1 MNKLLAAILFF
12 TVSAASAQDNILF
25 KAYVFDKDT
34 KQPLELAA
42 AHIKGTQLGGV
53 TDNYGYVEVPMPKVN
68 LKDSI
73 LFTYIG
79 YEPSGIL
86 VPGYDSKDTVRIY
99 LSSGS
104 VVTKEAVIT
113 ALNAKGV
120 LIKAID
126 NMKANLLTDSM
137 IATGFYRQYHEENG
151 KYVRLIEADVSV
163 AFNTKSI
170 YQYSFHESLK
180 VNKERRSE
188 NYETNGDVH
197 GDHLVDL
204 LKENPYSYNK
214 NNFLD
219 KKKLDFYSPKFVEE
233 NNVEYVISVQYKE
246 ASSAKLENA
255 KLWVAKETYAITKIE
270 VEKFP
275 NPYYVR
281 TRYAN
286 DSRWKLVNETD
297 VIRTE
302 MVNGKYVVSSIERT
316 YNHHVINKTTG
327 NVDYVVEES
336 FEIYFQNYDTENVGA
351 KLKNGY
357 AAFSDLY
364 TTKYKYDSKFWDN
377 YEPVSDYELDEDIV
391 KDLEHAKKLDAQ
403 FVEAGK

>member
-1 MNKLLAAILFF
+1 MNKLLAAALLFAF
-12 TVSAASAQDNILF
+12 SALNAQENILF

-79 YEPSGIL
+79 YEPQGIL
-86 VPGYDSKDTVRIY
+86 VPNYDSKDTVRVY

-126 NMKANLLTDSM
+126 NMKANLLTDST

-151 KYVRLIEADVSV
+151 KYVRLLEADVNV

-233 NNVEYVISVQYKE
+233 NNIEYVISVQYKE

-255 KLWVAKETYAITKIE
+255 KLWITKENYAITKIE

-275 NPYYVR
+275 NPYYVK

-302 MVNGKYVVSSIERT
+302 QVNGKYVVSSIERT
-316 YNHHVINKTTG
+316 YNHHVINKVTG
-327 NVDYVVEES
+327 NVDYVVQES
-336 FEIYFQNYDTENVGA
+336 FELYFYNYDTENVSA

-364 TTKYKYDSKFWDN
+364 TTKYKYDSKFWGS
-377 YEPVSDYELDEDIV
+377 YEPVSDYELDEDIT
-391 KDLEHAKKLDAQ
+391 KDLEHAKKLEDQ
-403 FVEAGK
+403 YIEAGK

>member
-86 VPGYDSKDTVRIY
+86 VPGYDSKDTMRIY

>member
-12 TVSAASAQDNILF
+12 TVSAAAAQDNILF
-25 KAYVFDKDT
+25 KAYVFDNDT

-170 YQYSFHESLK
+170 YQ
-180 VNKERRSE
+180 NK
-188 NYETNGDVH
+188 
-197 GDHLVDL
+197 
-204 LKENPYSYNK
+204 YN
-214 NNFLD
+214 
-219 KKKLDFYSPKFVEE
+219 
-233 NNVEYVISVQYKE
+233 
-246 ASSAKLENA
+246 
-255 KLWVAKETYAITKIE
+255 TKIH
-270 VEKFP
+270 
-275 NPYYVR
+275 N
-281 TRYAN
+281 
-286 DSRWKLVNETD
+286 
-297 VIRTE
+297 
-302 MVNGKYVVSSIERT
+302 
-316 YNHHVINKTTG
+316 YN
-327 NVDYVVEES
+327 
-336 FEIYFQNYDTENVGA
+336 
-351 KLKNGY
+351 
-357 AAFSDLY
+357 
-364 TTKYKYDSKFWDN
+364 
-377 YEPVSDYELDEDIV
+377 
-391 KDLEHAKKLDAQ
+391 
-403 FVEAGK
+403 

>member
-12 TVSAASAQDNILF
+12 TVSAAAAQDNILF
-25 KAYVFDKDT
+25 KAYVFDNDT

-53 TDNYGYVEVPMPKVN
+53 TDNYGYVELPMPKVN

-233 NNVEYVISVQYKE
+233 NNLEYVISVQYKE

-364 TTKYKYDSKFWDN
+364 TTKYKYDPKFWDN

>member
-12 TVSAASAQDNILF
+12 TVSAAAAQDNILF
-25 KAYVFDKDT
+25 KAYVFDNDT

-53 TDNYGYVEVPMPKVN
+53 TDNYGYVELPMPKVN

-233 NNVEYVISVQYKE
+233 NNLEYVISVQYKE

-327 NVDYVVEES
+327 NVDYMVEES

-364 TTKYKYDSKFWDN
+364 TTKYKYDPKFWDN

>member
-1 MNKLLAAILFF
+1 MNKLLAAILLF
-12 TVSAASAQDNILF
+12 TVSAAGAQDNILF

-302 MVNGKYVVSSIERT
+302 LVNGKYVVSSIERT
-316 YNHHVINKTTG
+316 YNHHVINKATG

>member
-86 VPGYDSKDTVRIY
+86 VPGYDSKDTMRIY

-233 NNVEYVISVQYKE
+233 NNLEYVISVQYKE

>member
-233 NNVEYVISVQYKE
+233 NNLEYVISVQYKE

>member
-1 MNKLLAAILFF
+1 MNKLLAAILLF
-12 TVSAASAQDNILF
+12 TVSAANAQDNILL

-42 AHIKGTQLGGV
+42 AHIQGTQLGGV
-53 TDNYGYVEVPMPKVN
+53 TDNYGYVEVPMPKMN

-79 YEPSGIL
+79 YEPQGIL
-86 VPGYDSKDTVRIY
+86 VPGYDTKDTLRVY

-126 NMKANLLTDSM
+126 NMKGNLLTDSL
-137 IATGFYRQYHEENG
+137 IATGFYRQYHKENG

-170 YQYSFHESLK
+170 YQYSFHESVK

-255 KLWVAKETYAITKIE
+255 KLWVAKETFAITKIE

-297 VIRTE
+297 IIRTE
-302 MVNGKYVVSSIERT
+302 MVNGKYVVSSLERV

-351 KLKNGY
+351 KLNNGY

-364 TTKYKYDSKFWDN
+364 TTKYKYDPKFWNN

>member
-1 MNKLLAAILFF
+1 MNKLLAAILLF
-12 TVSAASAQDNILF
+12 TVSAAGAQDNILF

>member
-1 MNKLLAAILFF
+1 MRKLFF
-12 TVSAASAQDNILF
+12 LLLLPCLALQAQDNILM
-25 KAYVFDKDT
+25 KAYIFDKESN
-34 KQPLELAA
+34 KPLELAA
-42 AHIKGTQLGGV
+42 LHVANTQLGGV
-53 TDNYGYVEVPMPKVN
+53 TDDQGYVEVPMPRLN

-79 YEPSGIL
+79 YDAVAL
-86 VPGYDSKDTVRIY
+86 RVPNYDTKDTLHVF

-126 NMKANLLTDSM
+126 NMKTNLLMDSL
-137 IATGFYRQYHEENG
+137 IATGFYRQYHKENG

-170 YQYSFHESLK
+170 YKYAFHEGVK

-188 NYETNGDVH
+188 NYETNGDIH

-219 KKKLDFYSPKFVEE
+219 KKKLDFYSPKFVSED
-233 NNVEYVISVQYKE
+233 NVEYVISVQYKE

-255 KLWVAKETYAITKIE
+255 KIWVAKDNFAITKIE
-270 VEKFP
+270 IEKFP
-275 NPYYVR
+275 NPYYVKSR
-281 TRYAN
+281 WAN
-286 DSRWKLVNETD
+286 DSRWKLVNEKD

-302 MVNGKYVVSSIERT
+302 QVNGKYVVSSIERT
-316 YNHHVINKTTG
+316 YNHHVLNRQTG

-336 FEIYFQNYDTENVGA
+336 FELYFQDYDTENVGE

-357 AAFSDLY
+357 DVFSDLY
-364 TTKYKYDSKFWDN
+364 MKKYKYDDAFWN
-377 YEPVSDYELDEDIV
+377 SYEPVSDYPLDEDIA
-391 KDLEHAKKLDAQ
+391 KDLEHAKKLSEQ
-403 FVEAGK
+403 YVEAGK

>member
-12 TVSAASAQDNILF
+12 TVSAAAAQDNILF

-233 NNVEYVISVQYKE
+233 NNLEYVISVQYKE